1 MPRANSRAAA
11 VPHATTS
18 ADDAALI
25 TEFCVQADVT
35 EATRIK
41 YRTHLA
47 EFSRWLQHPQTIAT
61 YCPGLATA
69 TQANVVRFM
78 AYLLVGDRYAA
89 SAYCKPRTALA
100 ASSRKSV
107 LGSLHAFYR
116 YLVYVGLADRNPA
129 DGLPRPKQKPRPGLH
144 LTADELRRLLDVRGS
159 ARERI
164 QVYLLA
170 YTAARAG
177 EIRNL
182 RWQDV
187 DLAARTLALRTK
199 GDRHRVVDIHPR
211 LMSELRRWFLYVDHL
226 AERNPALR
234 AAMSDPDRDFVLLTR
249 SGRQL
254 SPSTIYKQLKR
265 RAVRACLYELEPG
278 HREHRSL
285 VSPHT
290 LRRTFATLLLNDGHH
305 LDAVADVLGHESVDT
320 TRKHYAF
327 SSNARRRAT
336 IEAFNP

>member
-1 MPRANSRAAA
+1 MPSATGNPAAIRLL
-11 VPHATTS
+11 TS
-18 ADDAALI
+18 AEDAALI

-41 YRTHLA
+41 YRAHLA

-61 YCPGLATA
+61 DGSGLAHA
-69 TQANVVRFM
+69 TRANVARYM
-78 AYLLVGDRYAA
+78 AYLLIGDRYAA
-89 SAYCKPRTALA
+89 SEYGKPRTTLA

-116 YLVYVGLADRNPA
+116 YLVYVELAPHNPA
-129 DGLPRPKQKPRPGLH
+129 DGLPRPTQKQRRGLH

-159 ARERI
+159 ARDRV

-170 YTAARAG
+170 YTAARVG

-187 DLAARTLALRTK
+187 DLAERTLALRTK
-199 GDRHRVVDIHPR
+199 GDRQRVIDIHPR
-211 LMSELRRWFLYVDHL
+211 LMSELRRWFLYVDHM
-226 AERNPALR
+226 AERNPDFR
-234 AAMSDPDRDFVLLTR
+234 AAMADPLHDYVLLTR

-254 SPSTIYKQLKR
+254 SPTTIYKQLKR
-265 RAVRACLYELEPG
+265 RAVHAGLYELEPG

-336 IEAFNP
+336 IEAFNV